1 VTTASDLRELGPEGL
16 ADLLERRPD
25 VAGPVMPLSLAEV
38 AARLAQPQ
46 SQLLAVQ
53 RLDTPTVQVAEAL
66 AHLGPDADR
75 AALVHFLRLAE
86 SAELAALDRCL
97 AVLDAFGLVGPG
109 GGLAAGLADEW
120 RRPYGLGPP
129 LSEVLSQWTVDRLR
143 AVLVT
148 WGEPTAGRKAEL
160 VSRLTGVLADGDR
173 VGAALAE
180 APEEDREALVVG
192 AAGDGTVDL
201 GYVGWDGRARGRVV
215 WPYARGL
222 VTRDW
227 TGRLVIPAET
237 ALAIRGP
244 GWRPPFD
251 WRPPPVTWTPVDRG
265 LADREATAAT
275 ASTLRLVTALV
286 AEVEVRPAALT
297 KDGVLGKRETKRL
310 AKVLGVQPREVRFAV
325 GLAFA
330 AALVAHADGGDGL
343 AATRDAEV
351 WRASP
356 PADRMRSLLDTW
368 LGMVQVPL
376 ASPDDP
382 WHPMPD
388 VSWGRRRLVP
398 IHLLSMSPGHAPTD
412 PADLVRA
419 GVWLTPE
426 GGPRHRGRDEP
437 DPAAD
442 VRGLLAEAALLGLT
456 GAGALSTLGEAV
468 ADDGDPAHVL
478 RTWLGAARETARLQS
493 DLTAVVLG
501 DPSARLARVLD
512 GMADREGGDQATTWR
527 FGAASVGRALDAGHT
542 ADALVAALAAVAE
555 DDVPQPLEYLVRD
568 TGRRHGVLRAGA
580 VACYVR
586 SDDHARLA
594 EAAADSRLRRLGLRI
609 LVPGVLV
616 GDLPLPETLAR
627 LRAAGYLP
635 VHEASDGAA
644 VPVERDEVRAEVSD
658 FVRDLAPRP
667 LPPGEGVNSWD
678 LAEAMLALPDAPAAP
693 LMEIHGTVIDSR
705 SMRQAFESFL
715 GRGQA

>member
-1 VTTASDLRELGPEGL
+1 
-16 ADLLERRPD
+16 
-25 VAGPVMPLSLAEV
+25 MPLSLAEV
-38 AARLAQPQ
+38 AARLAQPR
-46 SQLLAVQ
+46 SQLLAVE

-66 AHLGPDADR
+66 VHLGSDADR
-75 AALVHFLRLAE
+75 ASLVRFLRLAGPE
-86 SAELAALDRCL
+86 ELAALDRCL
-97 AVLDAFGLVGPG
+97 AVLGAFGLLGPG
-109 GGLAAGLADEW
+109 GGPAAGLAGEW
-120 RRPYGLGPP
+120 HRPYGLGPR
-129 LSEVLSQWTVDRLR
+129 LSDVLSQWTVDRLR
-143 AVLVT
+143 AVLVA
-148 WGEPTAGRKAEL
+148 WGEPAAGRKADL
-160 VSRLTGVLADGDR
+160 VARLGAVLADGER
-173 VGAALAE
+173 VPAALAE
-180 APEEDREALVVG
+180 APEEDREALVAG
-192 AAGDGTVDL
+192 ADGDGTVDL

-215 WPYARGL
+215 WPFARGF

-227 TGRLVIPAET
+227 TGRLVMPAEV

-251 WRPPPVTWTPVDRG
+251 WRPPPITWTPVDPG
-265 LADREATAAT
+265 LADREATASA
-275 ASTLRLVTALV
+275 AATLRLVTSLV
-286 AEVEVRPAALT
+286 GEFEARPAALT
-297 KDGVLGKRETKRL
+297 RDGLLGKRETKRL
-310 AKVLGVQPREVRFAV
+310 AKVLGVEPREVRFAV

-330 AALVAHADGGDGL
+330 AALIAHADDDAVL

-356 PADRMRSLLDTW
+356 PADRMLSLLHTW

-376 ASPDDP
+376 AAPDEP

-388 VSWGRRRLVP
+388 ASWGRRRLVLL
-398 IHLLSMSPGHAPTD
+398 HLLSMSPGHAPTD

-419 GVWLTPE
+419 GAWLTPE
-426 GGPRHRGRDEP
+426 GGPRHPGSVAR
-437 DPAAD
+437 DPATD
-442 VRGLLAEAALLGLT
+442 LWGLRAEAVLLGLI

-478 RTWLGAARETARLQS
+478 RSWLGAARETARLQS

-501 DPSARLARVLD
+501 DPSARLSRVLD
-512 GMADREGGDQATTWR
+512 GMADREGGDQAPVWR
-527 FGAASVGRALDAGHT
+527 FSAASVGRALDAGHT
-542 ADALVAALAAVAE
+542 ADALVAALTAVAD

-568 TGRRHGVLRAGA
+568 TARRHGVLRAGA

-594 EAAADSRLRRLGLRI
+594 EAAADSRLRRLGLR
-609 LVPGVLV
+609 LLAPGVLV
-616 GDLPLPETLAR
+616 GELPLPETLAR

-635 VHEASDGAA
+635 VHEGPDGAA
-644 VPVERDEVRAEVSD
+644 IAVERDEVRAEVSD

-667 LPPGEGVNSWD
+667 APPGENLTSWD

-705 SMRQAFESFL
+705 SMREAFESFL
-715 GRGQA
+715 GGGQA

>member
-1 VTTASDLRELGPEGL
+1 MTTASDLRGLGPEGL

-38 AARLAQPQ
+38 AARLAQPR

-53 RLDTPTVQVAEAL
+53 RLDTPAVQVAEAL

-75 AALVHFLRLAE
+75 AVLVRFLHLADPDG
-86 SAELAALDRCL
+86 LAALDRCL
-97 AVLDAFGLVGPG
+97 AMLAAFGLLGAG
-109 GGLAAGLADEW
+109 GGLAPGLAQEW
-120 RRPYGLGPP
+120 RRPYGLGPR
-129 LSEVLSQWTVDRLR
+129 LAEVLSQWTVDRLR

-148 WGEPTAGRKAEL
+148 WGEPTAGRKADL
-160 VSRLTGVLADGDR
+160 VSRLAAVLADADR

-180 APEEDREALVVG
+180 APAEDREALVAG
-192 AAGDGTVDL
+192 AGGDGAVDL

-215 WPYARGL
+215 WPFARGL

-227 TGRLVIPAET
+227 SGRLVMAAEV

-251 WRPPPVTWTPVDRG
+251 WRLPPITWVPVARG
-265 LADREATAAT
+265 LADREATAA
-275 ASTLRLVTALV
+275 AAATLRLTTSLIVEL
-286 AEVEVRPAALT
+286 EVRPAALT
-297 KDGVLGKRETKRL
+297 RDGVLGKRETKRL
-310 AKVLGVQPREVRFAV
+310 AKVLGVAPREVRFAV

-330 AALVAHADGGDGL
+330 AALIAHVENGDAL

-356 PADRMRSLLDTW
+356 PADRLLSLLHTW

-376 ASPDDP
+376 AAPDEP

-388 VSWGRRRLVP
+388 PSWGRRRVVP
-398 IHLLSMSPGHAPTD
+398 LHLLSMSPGHAPTD
-412 PADLVRA
+412 PAELVRA
-419 GVWLTPE
+419 GAWLTPE
-426 GGPRHRGRDEP
+426 GGPRPPGRVAP
-437 DPAAD
+437 DPAVD
-442 VRGLLAEAALLGLT
+442 LRGLLAESVLLGLT
-456 GAGALSTLGEAV
+456 GAGALSSLGEAV
-468 ADDGDPAHVL
+468 ADDGDPGHVL

-512 GMADREGGDQATTWR
+512 GMADRESGDQAHTWR
-527 FGAASVGRALDAGHT
+527 FNTGSVGRALDAGHT
-542 ADALVAALAAVAE
+542 ADALVAALAAVAD

-568 TGRRHGVLRAGA
+568 TGRRHGVLRAGS

-594 EAAADSRLRRLGLRI
+594 EAAADSRLRRLGLRV
-609 LVPGVLV
+609 LAPGVLV
-616 GDLPLPETLAR
+616 GELPLPETLAR

-635 VHEASDGAA
+635 VQEGPDGAV
-644 VPVERDEVRAEVSD
+644 VPVERAEVRAEVSD
-658 FVRDLAPRP
+658 FVRELAPRP
-667 LPPGEGVNSWD
+667 APPGEGVTSWD
-678 LAEAMLALPDAPAAP
+678 LAEAMLALPDAPQAP
-693 LMEIHGTVIDSR
+693 LLEIHGTVVDSR
-705 SMRQAFESFL
+705 SMREAFDALLDGPQA
-715 GRGQA
+715 